1 MPEHDELPT
10 REPPAPEPEAPEA
23 PVSASADPETSAA
36 SDAPT
41 AVPAASVEPLAET
54 AEPAQAAAAPV
65 RPREID
71 VEWRRVSPKYVVVEV
86 VGSLI
91 GSGIAVAALVVAGTW
106 LELPLLWWAAAA
118 VGAIALIGIAFEPRR
133 VRSIGYRLRADD
145 LVFRRGIMYQRQVA
159 VPYGRMQLV
168 DITRGPVS
176 RALGLA
182 DLKFVTAAAA
192 TAVTLPGLPL
202 EEAERLR
209 DELVALAETRR
220 AGL

>member
-1 MPEHDELPT
+1 MPEHDELPASEPAVP
-10 REPPAPEPEAPEA
+10 EPPAPAAPGSGPAEPEAP
-23 PVSASADPETSAA
+23 VASTAA
-36 SDAPT
+36 
-41 AVPAASVEPLAET
+41 PAASVAPLAEQAET
-54 AEPAQAAAAPV
+54 ATGPA

-71 VEWRRVSPKYVVVEV
+71 VEWRRVSPKHVVVEV

-91 GSGIAVAALVVAGTW
+91 GSGIAVVALLVAGTW
-106 LELPLLWWAAAA
+106 LELSLLWWAAAA
-118 VGAIALIGIAFEPRR
+118 VGAIALIAIALEPRR

>member
-1 MPEHDELPT
+1 MPEHDE
-10 REPPAPEPEAPEA
+10 PAIRQPE
-23 PVSASADPETSAA
+23 
-36 SDAPT
+36 
-41 AVPAASVEPLAET
+41 
-54 AEPAQAAAAPV
+54 

-71 VEWRRVSPKYVVVEV
+71 LEWRRVSPKHVVVEV

-91 GSGIAVAALVVAGTW
+91 GSGITVAVLILAGTW

-118 VGAIALIGIAFEPRR
+118 VGVIALIAIAFEPRR